1 MDAAEKIRQ
10 IIIALEAQS
19 PAGFAIAFHIRFTR
33 PDFLFQTYSKTWTD
47 IYSQSGMVMHDPI
60 VRWGFENTGT
70 IRWTELACDDPMG
83 ILEQARPHGLV
94 YGFACAV
101 ENGGTRS
108 VAGFAR
114 ADREFTDAEIAGI
127 ATEVANLHDETAKA
141 GALSPET
148 REELRQMSVRF
159 THP

>member
-1 MDAAEKIRQ
+1 MEPAEKIRD

-47 IYSQSGMVMHDPI
+47 IYSQSGFVMHDPI
-60 VRWGFENTGT
+60 VRWGFENTGA
-70 IRWTELACDDPMG
+70 IRWSMLDDPVG
-83 ILEQARPHGLV
+83 VLEKARPHGLV

-114 ADREFTDAEIAGI
+114 ADREFTDAEIAAI
-127 ATEVANLHDETAKA
+127 AAQVATLHDETAKA
-141 GALSPET
+141 GAMSAET
-148 REELRQMSVRF
+148 REELRQMSIRF

>member
-1 MDAAEKIRQ
+1 MEPAEKIRD

-47 IYSQSGMVMHDPI
+47 IYSQSGFVMHDPI
-60 VRWGFENTGT
+60 VRWGFENTGA
-70 IRWTELACDDPMG
+70 IRWSMLDDPVG
-83 ILEQARPHGLV
+83 VLEKARPHGLV

-114 ADREFTDAEIAGI
+114 ADREFTDSEIAAI
-127 ATEVANLHDETAKA
+127 AAQVATLHDETAKA
-141 GALSPET
+141 GALSAET
-148 REELRQMSVRF
+148 REELRQMSIRF

>member
-1 MDAAEKIRQ
+1 MEPAEKIRD

-47 IYSQSGMVMHDPI
+47 IYSQSGFVMHDPI
-60 VRWGFENTGT
+60 VRWGFENTGA
-70 IRWTELACDDPMG
+70 IRWSMLDDPVG
-83 ILEQARPHGLV
+83 VLEKARPHGLV

-114 ADREFTDAEIAGI
+114 AGLAVARPVGDLAAIAAQV
-127 ATEVANLHDETAKA
+127 ATLHDETAKA
-141 GALSPET
+141 GALSAET
-148 REELRQMSVRF
+148 REELRQMSIRF

>member
-1 MDAAEKIRQ
+1 MEPAEKIRD

-47 IYSQSGMVMHDPI
+47 IYSQSGFVMHDPI
-60 VRWGFENTGT
+60 VRWGFENTGA
-70 IRWTELACDDPMG
+70 IRWSMLDDPVG
-83 ILEQARPHGLV
+83 VLEKARPHGLV

-114 ADREFTDAEIAGI
+114 ADREFTDAEIAAI
-127 ATEVANLHDETAKA
+127 AAQVATLHDETAKA
-141 GALSPET
+141 GALSAET
-148 REELRQMSVRF
+148 REELRQMSIRF

>member
-1 MDAAEKIRQ
+1 MEPADKIRA

-19 PAGFAIAFHIRFTR
+19 PSGFAIAFHVRFTR

-47 IYSQSGMVMHDPI
+47 IYSQSGFVMDDPI
-60 VRWGFENTGT
+60 VRWGFENTGV
-70 IRWTELACDDPMG
+70 IRWSMLDDPVG
-83 ILEQARPHGLV
+83 VLEQARPHGLV

-114 ADREFTDAEIAGI
+114 ADREFTDAEIADI
-127 ATEVANLHDETAKA
+127 AAQVATLHDETAKA
-141 GALSPET
+141 GALAPET
-148 REELRQMSVRF
+148 REELRQMSIRF